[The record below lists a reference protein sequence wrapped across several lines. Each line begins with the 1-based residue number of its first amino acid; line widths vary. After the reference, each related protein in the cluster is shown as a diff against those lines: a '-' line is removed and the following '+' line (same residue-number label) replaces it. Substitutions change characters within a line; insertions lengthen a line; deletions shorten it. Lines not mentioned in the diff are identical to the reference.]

1 MRLIQ
6 LASVTIHLL
15 AAASW
20 FGAMVFIVAALVP
33 ALRGRATPE
42 RRQILS
48 AAARRL
54 RALVWPLFALLVATG
69 ILQLWLRGYRW
80 PDVAGAMWQ
89 GAPGEALAVKLT
101 LFGAALVLAAVH
113 DFVVGPRA
121 AAAAEGSVERE
132 RGRRLAGCMG
142 TISMLLAVGILAAA
156 VAYVRGGFSP

>member
-33 ALRGRATPE
+33 AMRGRELAE

-54 RALVWPLFALLVATG
+54 RALVWPLFALLIATG
-69 ILQLWLRGYRW
+69 VLQLWLRGYRW

-89 GAPGEALAVKLT
+89 GAPGHALALKLT
-101 LFGAALVLAAVH
+101 LFGAALVLAALH
-113 DFVVGPRA
+113 DFAIGPRA
-121 AAAAEGSVERE
+121 AAAPEGSRARE
-132 RGRRLAGCMG
+132 RGRRLAGLLG
-142 TISMLLAVGILAAA
+142 RISMLLAVGILAAA
-156 VAYVRGGFSP
+156 VAFVRGGFSP